1 MNIKTDRPGQEGRL
15 LRRSVNGRVLGGV
28 AAGFAR
34 HFGFDVKYVRLALV
48 VLSFIGGAGVP
59 LYLAAW
65 ILVPEEGSN
74 VAIIDGVLAPTVA
87 QPS

>member
-1 MNIKTDRPGQEGRL
+1 MKIKTGQPDGGGGL

-28 AAGFAR
+28 AAGFAK
-34 HFGFDVKYVRLALV
+34 HFDFDVRYVRLALV

-74 VAIIDGVLAPTVA
+74 IAIVDGLLAQTGG

>member
-28 AAGFAR
+28 AAGIAK
-34 HFGFDVKYVRLALV
+34 HFDLDVAYVRLALV

-59 LYLAAW
+59 FYLATW
-65 ILVPEEGSN
+65 LLVPEEGSN
-74 VAIIDGVLAPTVA
+74 IAIVDAMLTRTGD

>member
-1 MNIKTDRPGQEGRL
+1 MNIKTDRPGQDGRL

-28 AAGFAR
+28 AAGFAK
-34 HFGFDVKYVRLALV
+34 HFGFDVTHVRLALV

-65 ILVPEEGSN
+65 ILVPREGSN
-74 VAIIDGVLAPTVA
+74 IAIIDGMLAQTGA

>member
-1 MNIKTDRPGQEGRL
+1 MNIKTDRPGQEGTL

-28 AAGFAR
+28 AAGFAK
-34 HFGFDVKYVRLALV
+34 HFDFDVTYVRVALV
-48 VLSFIGGAGVP
+48 VLSFIAGAGVP

-65 ILVPEEGSN
+65 ILGPEEGSN
-74 VAIIDGVLAPTVA
+74 VAIVDGILSPTGG

>member
-1 MNIKTDRPGQEGRL
+1 MKIKTDRPGQEGTL
-15 LRRSVNGRVLGGV
+15 LRRPANGRVLGGV
-28 AAGFAR
+28 AAGFAK
-34 HFGFDVKYVRLALV
+34 HFDLDVTYVRLALV
-48 VLSFIGGAGVP
+48 VLSFIGGVGVP

-74 VAIIDGVLAPTVA
+74 IAIVDGMLAQTGA

>member
-1 MNIKTDRPGQEGRL
+1 MKIKNDRPGQEGRL

-28 AAGFAR
+28 AAGFAK
-34 HFGFDVKYVRLALV
+34 HFDFDVTYVRLALV
-48 VLSFIGGAGVP
+48 VLSFVGGAGVP

-74 VAIIDGVLAPTVA
+74 IAIVDGLLAQTGG

>member
-1 MNIKTDRPGQEGRL
+1 MNIKTDRPGQEGTL

-28 AAGFAR
+28 AAGFAK
-34 HFGFDVKYVRLALV
+34 HFGFDVRYVRLALV
-48 VLSFIGGAGVP
+48 VSSFVGGAGVP

-74 VAIIDGVLAPTVA
+74 IAIADGLLHYERCHQA
-87 QPS
+87 

>member
-1 MNIKTDRPGQEGRL
+1 MNIKTDRPGQEGTL

-28 AAGFAR
+28 AAGIAK
-34 HFGFDVKYVRLALV
+34 HFDLDVVYVRLALV

-59 LYLAAW
+59 FYLAAW
-65 ILVPEEGSN
+65 LLVPEEGSN
-74 VAIIDGVLAPTVA
+74 IAIVDAMLTRTED

>member
-1 MNIKTDRPGQEGRL
+1 VT
-15 LRRSVNGRVLGGV
+15 
-28 AAGFAR
+28 
-34 HFGFDVKYVRLALV
+34 YVRLALV
-48 VLSFIGGAGVP
+48 VLSFIGGVGVP

-74 VAIIDGVLAPTVA
+74 IAIVDGMLAQTGA

>member
-1 MNIKTDRPGQEGRL
+1 MNIKTDRPGQEGTL

-28 AAGFAR
+28 AAGIAK
-34 HFGFDVKYVRLALV
+34 HFDLDVAYVRLALV

-59 LYLAAW
+59 FYLAAW
-65 ILVPEEGSN
+65 LLVPEEGSN
-74 VAIIDGVLAPTVA
+74 IAIVDAMLTRTGD

>member
-1 MNIKTDRPGQEGRL
+1 MNNKTDRPGQEGRL

-28 AAGFAR
+28 AAGFAK
-34 HFGFDVKYVRLALV
+34 HFGFDARYVRLALV
-48 VLSFIGGAGVP
+48 VLSLIAGAGVP
-59 LYLAAW
+59 LYLVAW

-74 VAIIDGVLAPTVA
+74 VAIVDGILAQTGG

>member
-1 MNIKTDRPGQEGRL
+1 MKIKTDRPGQEGRL
-15 LRRSVNGRVLGGV
+15 LRRPVNGRVLGGV
-28 AAGFAR
+28 AAGFAK
-34 HFGFDVKYVRLALV
+34 HFGFDVSYVRLALV

-65 ILVPEEGSN
+65 LLVPEEGSN
-74 VAIIDGVLAPTVA
+74 VAIVDGMLAQTGA

>member
-28 AAGFAR
+28 AAGFAK
-34 HFGFDVKYVRLALV
+34 HFALDVSYVRLALV
-48 VLSFIGGAGVP
+48 VLSFVGGAGVP

-74 VAIIDGVLAPTVA
+74 IAIVDGILAQA
-87 QPS
+87 GGQPS

>member
-1 MNIKTDRPGQEGRL
+1 MNIKTDQPDGGVSL

-28 AAGFAR
+28 AAGFAK
-34 HFGFDVKYVRLALV
+34 HFGFDVRYVRLALV

-74 VAIIDGVLAPTVA
+74 IALVDRMSVQTGG

>member
-1 MNIKTDRPGQEGRL
+1 MNIKTDRPGQEGTL

-28 AAGFAR
+28 AAGIAK
-34 HFGFDVKYVRLALV
+34 HFDLDVVYVRLALV

-59 LYLAAW
+59 FYLAAW
-65 ILVPEEGSN
+65 LLVPEEGSN
-74 VAIIDGVLAPTVA
+74 IAIVDAMLTRTGD